1 MLAVSSQT
9 FEDSCRI
16 AQRNSLESA
25 TLSLNLF
32 QGFILSF
39 FFFGWKGCEK
49 RSPPAFTPHHCYHHP
64 LLSSQL
70 LLHAARFT
78 HLLFVRHKADY
89 TFEHSYSSKKRIERI
104 GKGQV
109 TMQILVSSSENLK
122 EELDIFWKMSI
133 VGWKKSV
140 SLSCLCISWSQQ
152 PVSSGYHE
160 D

>member
-39 FFFGWKGCEK
+39 FFFLGEK
-49 RSPPAFTPHHCYHHP
+49 DVKSEAPPFLPTIATTTPFS
-64 LLSSQL
+64 LLSSFYMQL
-70 LLHAARFT
+70 DSHTCFLFDTKLITLLSTAILQKQKNKT
-78 HLLFVRHKADY
+78 
-89 TFEHSYSSKKRIERI
+89 RIERI

-109 TMQILVSSSENLK
+109 TMQILVSRSENLK
-122 EELDIFWKMSI
+122 EGLDIF
-133 VGWKKSV
+133 
-140 SLSCLCISWSQQ
+140 
-152 PVSSGYHE
+152 
-160 D
+160 